1 MTTWSVSKMADQT
14 VNDLQQSISN
24 AVSTVVGEV
33 LSRTLPNASTQS
45 DTRGNPPP
53 SSSASSSRKHT
64 TTGSFMPSKFL
75 KKKMQPTLKE
85 KITKVWTKDI
95 ICLPN
100 EYESEKEDI
109 VIPRGSRRIELARL
123 GLVGKVSLCSSM
135 DFGEVQEEVRSVFK
149 DSMGHKPSFAFKFLQ
164 PVGGGCRSLFDPQTS
179 ASFAWSAKDVVQSAG
194 RGAIC
199 WNSYR
204 LHSNQNM
211 ICVMLTLFI
220 SHMDFVVLQL

>member
-1 MTTWSVSKMADQT
+1 
-14 VNDLQQSISN
+14 
-24 AVSTVVGEV
+24 
-33 LSRTLPNASTQS
+33 
-45 DTRGNPPP
+45 
-53 SSSASSSRKHT
+53 
-64 TTGSFMPSKFL
+64 MPSKFL
-75 KKKMQPTLKE
+75 KKKRQPTLKE

-179 ASFAWSAKDVVQSAG
+179 ASFAWSAKDVVQSAENIQTVRHCSMMASISCKYIYLVISSLLYTG
-194 RGAIC
+194 HIC
-199 WNSYR
+199 SYIIKTYR
-204 LHSNQNM
+204 STNAL
-211 ICVMLTLFI
+211 ICRSLIMLE
-220 SHMDFVVLQL
+220 VL